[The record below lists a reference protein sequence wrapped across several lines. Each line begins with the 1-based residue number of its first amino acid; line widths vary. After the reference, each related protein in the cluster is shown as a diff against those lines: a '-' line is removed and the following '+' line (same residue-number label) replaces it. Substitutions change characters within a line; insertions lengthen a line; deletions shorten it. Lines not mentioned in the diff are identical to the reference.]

1 MSRVRW
7 YHRAALL
14 CFLAAMAAGIWL
26 MAASQII
33 PNPRVVC
40 YGPLGLA
47 FCLMRTHPTVTRGVR
62 VLVLGMG
69 MSALIW

>member
-1 MSRVRW
+1 
-7 YHRAALL
+7 
-14 CFLAAMAAGIWL
+14 MAAGIWL